1 MVTNRGGCKNN
12 RLMKCLLT
20 HLPWPHVT
28 VEGADK
34 VKAVPRADVAKAGG
48 GKTYAKAVTNNIP
61 AAAAASASLSVVTTP
76 PPHSSS
82 SSASTP
88 ASAHSYDSN
97 ATSGNNI

>member
-61 AAAAASASLSVVTTP
+61 AAAAAPLSVVTTP

>member
-12 RLMKCLLT
+12 RLMKCLLS

-28 VEGADK
+28 VQGADK

-61 AAAAASASLSVVTTP
+61 AAAAAPLSVVTTP